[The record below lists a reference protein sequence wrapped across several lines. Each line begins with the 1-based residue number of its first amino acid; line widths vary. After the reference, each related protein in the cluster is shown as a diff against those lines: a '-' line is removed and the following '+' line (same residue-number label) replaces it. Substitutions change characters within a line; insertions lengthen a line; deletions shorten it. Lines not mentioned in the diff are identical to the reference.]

1 MVLYEVLYRLNDTD
15 KYYIS
20 DIGILLQY
28 WKRSNVMQM
37 VRFTGLQTLCYYAIK
52 AEDIK
57 FNYPYT
63 LELYIIRSSIGVK
76 SSRKVLYSREH
87 ENWLKWAEN
96 FINYNIICI
105 SRLVRILVIDSLQE
119 VLGYQANQYI
129 PQPLRFKRLFR
140 LRVKKPSEVNS
151 RLPDNGNLKYVIRV
165 PTNTKESPH
174 LYK

>member
-1 MVLYEVLYRLNDTD
+1 
-15 KYYIS
+15 
-20 DIGILLQY
+20 
-28 WKRSNVMQM
+28 MQM

-52 AEDIK
+52 AEDIN
-57 FNYPYT
+57 FNYPDT
-63 LELYIIRSSIGVK
+63 LDLYIIRSSIGVK
-76 SSRKVLYSREH
+76 SSRKVLYYREH

-129 PQPLRFKRLFR
+129 PQLFRFKQLSR

-165 PTNTKESPH
+165 PINTKEASH